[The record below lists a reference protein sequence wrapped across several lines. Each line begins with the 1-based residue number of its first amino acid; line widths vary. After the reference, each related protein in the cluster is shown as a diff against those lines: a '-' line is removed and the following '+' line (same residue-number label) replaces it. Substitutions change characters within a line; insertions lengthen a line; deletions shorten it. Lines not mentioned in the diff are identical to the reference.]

1 MIVTDIVKVFY
12 KIHVD
17 INAKS
22 ICYYYYSRGIIG

>member
-1 MIVTDIVKVFY
+1 MIVTDIVKVLY

-22 ICYYYYSRGIIG
+22 ISYYYSRGILG